1 MKQTRRKILFIS
13 GTRADF
19 GKLKPLMLK
28 LKSDP
33 GFEVQVF
40 TTGMHMLSRYGSTW
54 QEVAS
59 VMSGSLH
66 PFLNQGPKDSM
77 DQVLA
82 KTISGISDYVRERSP
97 DLIVVH
103 GDRVEALAGAIVGS
117 LNNTLVAHIEGGEL
131 SGTVDELL
139 RHAISKLSQIH
150 FVANATAA
158 NRLLRMGETPNSVHT
173 IGSPDID
180 ILKSPDLPKTEE
192 AKAHY
197 GIGFEEYNIV
207 ILHPVTTELDKIE
220 VQASSLIQFMVQ
232 SRENFIVIESNN
244 DAGSE
249 VIFSLY
255 AKTPETSRI
264 RFFPSMRFEYFL
276 ALLKG
281 AKSIIGNSS
290 AGVREAPYFGVPVVN
305 LGSRQLN
312 RALSPLI
319 VNSEFSPSSIET
331 AFQVAVG
338 LPRTPSGE
346 FGEGGSAEK
355 FVAVLHSEEF
365 WSTGVQKQFL
375 D

>member
-1 MKQTRRKILFIS
+1 MIGAKRRILFIS

-28 LKSDP
+28 LQKHPSFDV
-33 GFEVQVF
+33 EVF

-59 VMSGSLH
+59 VMGGALH
-66 PFLNQGPKDSM
+66 PYMNQGPGDSM

-82 KTISGISDYVRERSP
+82 KTVIGISDYVHERKP
-97 DLIVVH
+97 DIIIVH

-150 FVANATAA
+150 FVSNETASS
-158 NRLLRMGETPNSVHT
+158 RLLRMGELEKSIHT

-180 ILKSPDLPKTEE
+180 VIKSESLPSTKE
-192 AKAHY
+192 AKSHY
-197 GIGFEEYNIV
+197 GIVFDNYNIV
-207 ILHPVTTELDKIE
+207 ILHPVTTELDKVRE
-220 VQASSLIQFMVQ
+220 QTLSLLRFMQ
-232 SRENFIVIESNN
+232 ESDENFIVIESNN
-244 DAGSE
+244 DNGSE
-249 VIFSLY
+249 VIFELY
-255 AKTPETSRI
+255 AGMPENPRI

-276 ALLKG
+276 ALLRSAG
-281 AKSIIGNSS
+281 SIIGNSS

-305 LGSRQLN
+305 LGSRQNN
-312 RALSPLI
+312 RAMSPLI
-319 VNSEFSPSSIET
+319 VNSDFSLAEIKE
-331 AFQVAVG
+331 AFRVARA
-338 LPRTPSGE
+338 LPRIPSGE
-346 FGEGGSAEK
+346 FGDGGSADK
-355 FVAVLHSEEF
+355 FLAILQKSEF
-365 WSTGVQKQFL
+365 WSTPVQKQFI